1 LIHLA
6 GTADKGVLHWYYDPL
21 PTNCV
26 ASWVCPGSER
36 RGYNNLAVFYG
47 ACTFNC
53 LFCQNWQFRNM
64 SAEDETMTSEQLAAR
79 ANDRTFCVCY
89 FGGDPAAQILHAL
102 ATSRTLARRGVRICW
117 ETNGSMH
124 PKLLDAMVDLA
135 FHTGGCIKFDLKA
148 YDGNL
153 HVALTGVKNGRT
165 LDNFARAAARFSQRG
180 ETPLLIAS
188 TPLMP
193 GYLDVQEVSRL
204 AGFIASLD
212 PGIPYSLLG
221 FHPHFFMSDLPR
233 TSVRQAQE
241 CERAARDAGLTRVRI
256 GNRHLLS
263 RNP

>member
-1 LIHLA
+1 
-6 GTADKGVLHWYYDPL
+6 
-21 PTNCV
+21 
-26 ASWVCPGSER
+26 
-36 RGYNNLAVFYG
+36 
-47 ACTFNC
+47 
-53 LFCQNWQFRNM
+53 
-64 SAEDETMTSEQLAAR
+64 
-79 ANDRTFCVCY
+79 
-89 FGGDPAAQILHAL
+89 
-102 ATSRTLARRGVRICW
+102 
-117 ETNGSMH
+117 
-124 PKLLDAMVDLA
+124 MVDLA

-188 TPLMP
+188 TPLVP

-241 CERAARDAGLTRVRI
+241 CERAARDAGLTRVHI